1 MSSLLRGEP
10 ATPSGEASL
19 VSIVVDEALI
29 PLDRVL
35 GAIRR
40 RNLPLVGLSVGPGPV
55 RGTARVLA
63 SLAAAPDDVDRLARQ
78 LRKLVGVQDASV
90 RTGGSPAVR
99 QLALVR
105 LTSPGARRLALLQA
119 LAGVDGS
126 VVSEPPGETLVQ
138 IAGVP
143 ATIEAGL
150 RLLAP
155 FGILDVA
162 RSSPV
167 TLDAEASVAP
177 APISSIRQDDRP

>member
-1 MSSLLRGEP
+1 MSTAVQGTDAAPVWS
-10 ATPSGEASL
+10 ACL

-40 RNLPLVGLSVGPGPV
+40 RNLPLVGLSVGPGPAA
-55 RGTARVLA
+55 GTARVLA
-63 SLAAAPDDVDRLARQ
+63 SVAAAPDDVDRLARQ
-78 LRKLVGVQDASV
+78 LRKLVGVQEAMV
-90 RTGGSPAVR
+90 RQSTEVR

-105 LTSPGARRLALLQA
+105 LSAPGARRLAMLQA

-126 VVSEPPGETLVQ
+126 VVSEAQAETVVQ
-138 IAGVP
+138 IAGAP

-162 RSSPV
+162 RSSLV
-167 TLDAEASVAP
+167 TLEAEAAMARTP
-177 APISSIRQDDRP
+177 LSSIRQDDRP